1 MFDEKGQRYLDCI
14 NNVAHVGH
22 CHPEVVKAAFKQME
36 LLNTNSRF
44 LHDNMVEYA
53 KRLSATLPEK
63 LSVCYFT
70 NSGSEANDLALRLAR
85 EFQGHEDVITLDH
98 AYHGHLSSL
107 IEISPYKFQK
117 GKDVKKEFVHVAPTP
132 DTYRGKYRDD
142 HPDPASAY
150 AEEVKKI
157 IEAAHNSGRKIAA
170 FIAESMQSCG
180 GQIIPPAGYFQKVA
194 EYVHNAG
201 GVFIADEVQVGF
213 GRVGKYFWS
222 FQMHGEDFVPDIV
235 TMGKPMGNGHP
246 IACVVTTREIAEA
259 FNNSGMEYFN
269 TYGGNPVSCAVG
281 LAVLD
286 VIQNEDLQGNAT
298 RVGNYL
304 IELLNRQKAKH
315 TLIGDIR
322 GIGLFI
328 GIDLVKDQEK
338 RTPAT
343 AEAQHIIYKMKES
356 RVLLSADGPHRNV
369 LKIKPPL
376 CFTEEDAKFMVDQ
389 LDGILTVLEEATG
402 SESESSISANTPCR
416 TKCLSSE
423 VEEMF
428 IKSRTESQVHNG
440 FIKHCQ
446 GSFKHQKFTPRSFT
460 LEFAQMP
467 VYEIL
472 TWRCSVDLAF
482 PRCLR
487 KNMETHSAITP
498 LTTQKIPAEREMACA
513 QASMH
518 HSVRSSQDT
527 IDEHYKA
534 RQMFRVVKNGG
545 VCHLLITLL
554 YP

>member
-1 MFDEKGQRYLDCI
+1 MTNFLPITLITPTFSNHSFCLFSVLCRFTENLARFSKTRPSCKVFFAADPIKIVQAQRQYMFDEKGQRYLDCI

-157 IEAAHNSGRKIAA
+157 IEAAHNSGRK
-170 FIAESMQSCG
+170 
-180 GQIIPPAGYFQKVA
+180 
-194 EYVHNAG
+194 
-201 GVFIADEVQVGF
+201 
-213 GRVGKYFWS
+213 
-222 FQMHGEDFVPDIV
+222 
-235 TMGKPMGNGHP
+235 
-246 IACVVTTREIAEA
+246 
-259 FNNSGMEYFN
+259 
-269 TYGGNPVSCAVG
+269 YGGNPVSCAVG